1 MNNDGETMR
10 ITEPAAIEARSMEII
25 DEELRTQ
32 GVSLAPDDR
41 KLIILRRVIHATADF
56 DFAENLVFVG
66 DATDAGISALVRGVP
81 IVTDT
86 NMAKAGISRPALERL
101 GSNAHCF
108 VADPDVAEAARE
120 AQTTRAVMAMRKA
133 LQLHPGAILAVGNA
147 PTALFELC
155 EHLRAG
161 ARPALVIAVP
171 VGFVNVVEAK
181 EETLALCKELG
192 VPAIVARGRKGGSTV
207 ATAIANALLYEA
219 AQTK

>member
-1 MNNDGETMR
+1 MSDDGKTTR
-10 ITEPAAIEARSMEII
+10 ITEPAAIEARSMKII
-25 DEELRTQ
+25 DEELRAR
-32 GVSLAPDDR
+32 GVSLAPDGR

-66 DATDAGISALVRGVP
+66 DATDAGISALARGVP

-86 NMAKAGISRPALERL
+86 NMAKAGISRPALVRL
-101 GSNAHCF
+101 GSSAHCF

-133 LQLHPGAILAVGNA
+133 LRLHPDAILAVGNA

-161 ARPALVIAVP
+161 AQPALVIAVP

-219 AQTK
+219 TRTK